1 MRFALLLMSVFF
13 MAATTAEAE
22 ITTDTVRQR
31 AQQAC
36 YDDVTKLC
44 NDDIPDEA
52 KITACM
58 ERNKT
63 KLSAGCLKI
72 FNAGIK

>member
-1 MRFALLLMSVFF
+1 MRIEWTLVIVAML
-13 MAATTAEAE
+13 AATTAKAD

-44 NDDIPDEA
+44 NNDIPDET

-58 ERNKT
+58 ERNRT
-63 KLSAGCLKI
+63 KLSPGCLKI
-72 FNAGIK
+72 LDAGIK

>member
-1 MRFALLLMSVFF
+1 MRIEYLLVVVAGLAS
-13 MAATTAEAE
+13 TTARAD

-63 KLSAGCLKI
+63 QLSPGCLKI

>member
-1 MRFALLLMSVFF
+1 MRIELVLVTVAMVAS
-13 MAATTAEAE
+13 TTARAE

-63 KLSAGCLKI
+63 KLSPGCLKI
-72 FNAGIK
+72 FDAGIK

>member
-1 MRFALLLMSVFF
+1 MRTEWILIIAAM
-13 MAATTAEAE
+13 MAATTAKAD

-44 NDDIPDEA
+44 NDAIPDEA

-58 ERNKT
+58 ERNRT
-63 KLSAGCLKI
+63 KLSPACLKI
-72 FNAGIK
+72 FDAGIK

>member
-1 MRFALLLMSVFF
+1 MRIEWKLVILAMLAVTP
-13 MAATTAEAE
+13 AKAD

-58 ERNKT
+58 GRNRT
-63 KLSAGCLKI
+63 KLSPGCLKI
-72 FNAGIK
+72 YDAGIK

>member
-1 MRFALLLMSVFF
+1 MRIEYLLVVVAGLPS
-13 MAATTAEAE
+13 TTARAD

-63 KLSAGCLKI
+63 QLSPGCLKI

>member
-1 MRFALLLMSVFF
+1 MRITWILVFGAMLAPT
-13 MAATTAEAE
+13 MASAE

-44 NDDIPDEA
+44 NADIPDEA

-63 KLSAGCLKI
+63 QLSPGCLKI